1 MPAKTNVIDRM
12 EKLAKEFR
20 RLEVEFNEIHEGPAP
35 RHETETEQEAQR
47 WAGNYAYSLGDYAK
61 RMEWRV
67 ADLRKRVGK
76 DKSKV
81 ASGRALRYW
90 ETEIALGRCIAAKA
104 GLMYAGEGLRACGK
118 TTLARLLEERT
129 LEIWQP
135 TVDTL
140 KQNLGIRDD

>member
-1 MPAKTNVIDRM
+1 MPAKTDVIDRM

-20 RLEVEFNEIHEGPAP
+20 RLEMEFTEINEGPAP

-47 WAGNYAYSLGDYAK
+47 WAGEYSYSIGDYAK

-81 ASGRALRYW
+81 ASGRGLRHW
-90 ETEIALGRCIAAKA
+90 EAEIALGHCIAAKA
-104 GLMYAGEGLRACGK
+104 GLMRAGEALRACGK
-118 TTLARLLEERT
+118 TKLARLLEERT
-129 LEIWQP
+129 MEIWQP